1 MLRARIRWL
10 ALVLTMAVGVGAG
23 ADSAEADGA
32 GGHRHGGLRVK
43 RQRDII
49 IVAVAGA
56 AYVSSEFLKDQLTP
70 GHCRWCAGNGLDDG
84 ARDAVLW
91 DKTSRANTLSNLTGY
106 ALLPGVALGLGGLAA
121 AHDDR
126 FGGWLDDAIVITG
139 AAVVAGNLNQ
149 LTKFLVM
156 RERPFQHALAPA
168 DKSKSHDANLSFYS
182 GHTTL
187 AFSLAVGAGTV
198 ASIRG
203 YRWRGLIW
211 ASGLTLAVATGYLR
225 MAADKHYLSDVLV
238 RAVTGAG
245 LGWGIPMLRRRCP
258 SMTVAATPLQSGAL
272 VGVGMTF

>member
-10 ALVLTMAVGVGAG
+10 ALVLTMAVGVGVGPGAG
-23 ADSAEADGA
+23 SAEAE
-32 GGHRHGGLRVK
+32 GGRAHGGLRVK
-43 RQRDII
+43 RKRDII

-70 GHCRWCAGNGLDDG
+70 GHCRWCAGNAFDDG
-84 ARDAVLW
+84 ARDAVVW
-91 DKTSRANTLSNLTGY
+91 DKRSRANTLSNLTGY

-149 LTKFLVM
+149 LTKFLAM
-156 RERPFQHALAPA
+156 RERPFQHARAPA
-168 DKSKSHDANLSFYS
+168 DKSPSHDATLSFYS

-238 RAVTGAG
+238 GAATGAG

-258 SMTVAATPLQSGAL
+258 GMTVAATPLESGAL

>member
-10 ALVLTMAVGVGAG
+10 ALVLTMAVGVGVGPGAG
-23 ADSAEADGA
+23 SAEAE
-32 GGHRHGGLRVK
+32 GGRAHGGLRVK
-43 RQRDII
+43 RKRDII

-70 GHCRWCAGNGLDDG
+70 GHCRWCAGNAFDDG
-84 ARDAVLW
+84 ARDAVVW
-91 DKTSRANTLSNLTGY
+91 DKRSRANTLSNLTGY

-149 LTKFLVM
+149 LTKFLAM

-168 DKSKSHDANLSFYS
+168 DKHSLS
-182 GHTTL
+182 
-187 AFSLAVGAGTV
+187 AVRVGA
-198 ASIRG
+198 A
-203 YRWRGLIW
+203 
-211 ASGLTLAVATGYLR
+211 
-225 MAADKHYLSDVLV
+225 
-238 RAVTGAG
+238 TGAG

-258 SMTVAATPLQSGAL
+258 GMTVAATPLESGAL

>member
-10 ALVLTMAVGVGAG
+10 ALVLTMAVGVGVGPGAG
-23 ADSAEADGA
+23 SAEAE
-32 GGHRHGGLRVK
+32 GGRAHGGLRVK
-43 RQRDII
+43 RKRDII

-70 GHCRWCAGNGLDDG
+70 GHCRWCAGNAFDDG
-84 ARDAVLW
+84 ARDAVVW
-91 DKTSRANTLSNLTGY
+91 DKRSRANTLSNLTGY

-149 LTKFLVM
+149 LTKFLAM

-168 DKSKSHDANLSFYS
+168 DKSTSHDANLSFYS

-238 RAVTGAG
+238 GAATGAG

-258 SMTVAATPLQSGAL
+258 GMTVAATPLESGAL